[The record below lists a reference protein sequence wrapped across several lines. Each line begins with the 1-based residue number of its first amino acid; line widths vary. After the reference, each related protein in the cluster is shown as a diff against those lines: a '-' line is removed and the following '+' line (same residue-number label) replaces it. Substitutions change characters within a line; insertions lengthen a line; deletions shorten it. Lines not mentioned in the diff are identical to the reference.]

1 MLPNISNG
9 TSIPLYL
16 QVKRL
21 LTEKIN
27 DGLLNPG
34 EKLPSE
40 RELCEQYNVSRI
52 TIRQALNDLDKE
64 GLIYRAHGKGTFVA
78 QPKVE
83 QELFTITPFQNAL
96 INKGL
101 NPRTRFLE
109 YLIVPNS
116 YKLSKIL
123 STPLAEQ
130 VVQLTLL
137 GLDGDTPMAYYNSYF
152 SYDLGLKVQELAK
165 QAAAQGQSFT
175 TFDLY
180 KHIPELTLGMVSQTF
195 EASIADAFIAEA
207 LKIKKGSPI
216 LIVDSIIYTNQD
228 QPIEYK
234 TAIYRGDKYKFSVI
248 RGAHL

>member
-1 MLPNISNG
+1 LSIILSNN
-9 TSIPLYL
+9 SIPLYL

-21 LTEKIN
+21 LTQKIN
-27 DGLLNPG
+27 DGLLTPG

-52 TIRQALNDLDKE
+52 TVRQALNDLDKE
-64 GLIYRAHGKGTFVA
+64 GLIYRTHGKGTFVA

-83 QELFTITPFQNAL
+83 QELYTITPFQNAL

-101 NPRTRFLE
+101 KPQTKFLE

-116 YKLSKIL
+116 YRLSKIL
-123 STPLAEQ
+123 NTPLAEQ
-130 VVQLTLL
+130 LVQLTLL
-137 GLDGDTPMAYYNSYF
+137 GLDGETPMAYYNSYF

-165 QAAAQGQSFT
+165 RAAAQGQSFT

-180 KHIPELTLGMVSQTF
+180 KHIPELTLATVSQTL

-207 LKIKKGSPI
+207 LEIKKGSPI
-216 LIVDSIIYTNQD
+216 LIVDSIIYTTQD

-248 RGAHL
+248 RGTHL